1 MTFRKDDRAAFAEA
15 VAKSFLS
22 PEDKRAL
29 FETAEKDGVS
39 RALWNRFNDFLIAE
53 IVEREAK
60 QRDMTDVLDSEID
73 RFTKEY
79 EKEKSVIDLKLR
91 AELDGLDGSDMET
104 RERLWEAYYEK
115 IGRIQGRLLAKVE
128 KTSKSLLR
136 DVVSVMSYE
145 R

>member
-1 MTFRKDDRAAFAEA
+1 MTFRTNDRAVFTEA
-15 VAKSFLS
+15 VAKSFLP
-22 PEDKRAL
+22 PEDKQAL
-29 FETAEKDGVS
+29 FGTAEKDGVS

-60 QRDMTDVLDSEID
+60 QRDLTDGLDSEID

-91 AELDGLDGSDMET
+91 AELEGLDESDIET
-104 RERLWEAYYEK
+104 RERLWGVYYEK

-145 R
+145 K